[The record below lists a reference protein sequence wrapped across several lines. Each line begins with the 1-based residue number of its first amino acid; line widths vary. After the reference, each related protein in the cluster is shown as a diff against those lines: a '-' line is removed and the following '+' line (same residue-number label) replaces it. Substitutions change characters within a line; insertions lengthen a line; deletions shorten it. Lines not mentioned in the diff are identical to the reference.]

1 MTWHA
6 STSQWYTPNSQ
17 EAIDNATEAY
27 SILIPEYGWTEAA
40 CAGMFGNIDHEG
52 MWNPWSWQGSGSPAA
67 GALTQSYAE
76 SITREQGGQIHGYG
90 LIGWTPAKKY
100 QFNNAHYPGE
110 AQWFP
115 GYNQESYA
123 GYGPYWSDVPGD
135 PNDGAAQIR
144 LIGEAMANS
153 NINLWFHQSGDHPHN
168 LTASEF
174 IALTDPEEAALA
186 WLWRAERPS
195 SIFDPDRR
203 PRTERVRK
211 KSALDWMDRLDW
223 QYTKKPKIWLIS
235 KRIWRL

>member
-27 SILIPEYGWTEAA
+27 SILIPEFGWTEAA

-76 SITREQGGQIHGYG
+76 SITREQGAMVHGYG

-100 QFNNAHYPGE
+100 QFNNAVWNGVVL
-110 AQWFP
+110 FP
-115 GYNQESYA
+115 NYDQESYP
-123 GYGPYWSDVPGD
+123 GYGPFWSDVPGN

-144 LIGEAMANS
+144 LIGEAMANGS
-153 NINLWFHQSGDHPHN
+153 PNIWLRRSGEPHN
-168 LTASEF
+168 ISASDF
-174 IALTDPEEAALA
+174 IALTDPEEAALC

-195 SIFDPDRR
+195 SIFDDRR
-203 PRTERVRK
+203 SRTERVRK
-211 KSALDWMDRLDW
+211 KSAVDWMDRLDW
-223 QYTKKPKIWLIS
+223 QYSTKPKIWMIS
-235 KRIWRL
+235 KKWYRL

>member
-27 SILIPEYGWTEAA
+27 SILIPQYGWTEAA

-76 SITREQGGQIHGYG
+76 SITREQGAMVHGYG

-100 QFNNAHYPGE
+100 QFNNAVWNGVVL
-110 AQWFP
+110 FP
-115 GYNQESYA
+115 NYDQESYP
-123 GYGPYWSDVPGD
+123 GYGPFWSDVPGN
-135 PNDGAAQIR
+135 PNDGAAQIK
-144 LIGEAMANS
+144 LIGEAMANGS
-153 NINLWFHQSGDHPHN
+153 PNIWLRRSGEPHN
-168 LTASEF
+168 ISASDF
-174 IALTDPEEAALA
+174 IALTDPEEAALC

-195 SIFDPDRR
+195 SIFDDRR
-203 PRTERVRK
+203 ARTERVRK
-211 KSALDWMDRLDW
+211 KSAVDWMDRLDW
-223 QYTKKPKIWLIS
+223 QYSTKPKIWMIS
-235 KRIWRL
+235 KKWYRL